1 MQIAIADDTGKVSI
15 WCSVDKI
22 NKDGSIDFHVI
33 NGAWEGT
40 YHDGQVYV
48 KHTNEL
54 FSGNLVW
61 TGVAGLK
68 EHSDGKWSCFP
79 ESYYNE
85 AIHWIQEQINDPD
98 YVTIQPD
105 QYLENEMVTL
115 HTDEDD
121 IDWNDEVPF

>member
-1 MQIAIADDTGKVSI
+1 MQIAIAAATGKVSI

-22 NKDGSIDFHVI
+22 NKDGSIDFSVI
-33 NGAWEGT
+33 NGAWDGT

-61 TGVAGLK
+61 VGERG
-68 EHSDGKWSCFP
+68 GN
-79 ESYYNE
+79 YNDV
-85 AIHWIQEQINDPD
+85 IPWIQEQIKDPD
-98 YVTIQPD
+98 YVMVQPD
-105 QYLENEMVTL
+105 QYLENEMVTF